1 MESIRI
7 KQTVTPEGIN
17 IPFNKVRKFKGEQV
31 EIIISNIGEIKP
43 AKITRPSSLT
53 KNLKEILEQYKDVKP
68 FKNIDPLE
76 WEREIRNEW

>member
-7 KQTVTPEGIN
+7 KQTVTPEGIS

-31 EIIISNIGEIKP
+31 EIIISNINVSK
-43 AKITRPSSLT
+43 AKKVTRGSSLK
-53 KNLKEILEQYKDVKP
+53 KNLKEILEKYKDIKP
-68 FKNIDPLE
+68 FKNIDPLD

>member
-17 IPFNKVRKFKGEQV
+17 IPFNKISKFKGEQV
-31 EIIISNIGEIKP
+31 EIIISNIDGSKPKKTIKG
-43 AKITRPSSLT
+43 SSLK
-53 KNLKEILEQYKDVKP
+53 KNMKEILEKYKDVKP
-68 FKNIDPLE
+68 FKNIDPLD